1 MHRDRSW
8 AHDGMP
14 HSSTRGR
21 WGVGE
26 AAKAKPSTC
35 DASRPGTDPWDGD
48 MVFLRVE
55 KSHCIWPWACAPE
68 SEIGCPLH
76 WRTAKAC
83 LASLAQRTLF
93 RSTGDAG
100 PALDSRASA
109 RSLPGRGSGL
119 SVEEQWRD
127 WVWQGSAGVRRARRC
142 RDSSGAGHWLLAA
155 FARSR
160 KGRRPGGVRPQA
172 GGGDDQC
179 YQPAWVC
186 DAIAS
191 PASWLS
197 WSGFLRPLLGVAREP
212 HPPRVGR
219 GAHPDPAGAAARVT
233 AGRVAPS
240 PCGPAR

>member
-1 MHRDRSW
+1 MP
-8 AHDGMP
+8 AAQALILGMAIWFFCAWEKATASGHGP
-14 HSSTRGR
+14 ARQK
-21 WGVGE
+21 VKL
-26 AAKAKPSTC
+26 AA
-35 DASRPGTDPWDGD
+35 
-48 MVFLRVE
+48 
-55 KSHCIWPWACAPE
+55 
-68 SEIGCPLH
+68 H

-109 RSLPGRGSGL
+109 RSLPGRGPGL

-127 WVWQGSAGVRRARRC
+127 WVWQGSAGVRRAHRC

-186 DAIAS
+186 DAIAMG
-191 PASWLS
+191 A
-197 WSGFLRPLLGVAREP
+197 
-212 HPPRVGR
+212 VG
-219 GAHPDPAGAAARVT
+219 GG
-233 AGRVAPS
+233 S
-240 PCGPAR
+240 

>member
-1 MHRDRSW
+1 MLLGWRGGGRESTVVGVKEEEHAKSTGRTNLVRTYDHQKKVRTCDMHRDRSW

-186 DAIAS
+186 DAIAMG
-191 PASWLS
+191 A
-197 WSGFLRPLLGVAREP
+197 
-212 HPPRVGR
+212 VG
-219 GAHPDPAGAAARVT
+219 GG
-233 AGRVAPS
+233 S
-240 PCGPAR
+240 